1 MVPSERIIAE
11 AIKHKVNAIG
21 LSGLI
26 TPSLDEMVTVAKE
39 MEKAGLSIPLLI
51 GGATTS
57 RIHTAVKIDEHY
69 KRGQAVHVL
78 DASRAVTVA
87 GKLLGEEKDTYI
99 KDIQDEYARMR
110 EHHSKKRADKD
121 VLSYADAVK
130 NKFPVNWDNYKAT
143 TPKFLGVKVFED
155 LDLAEIVPYIDWT
168 PFFQTWELHG
178 KYPAIL
184 TDEVVGEEA
193 TKLFADAKEML
204 EKIVSEKWLQA
215 KAVIGLWKANAVDD
229 EIELY
234 NENNEVIGSF
244 QMLRQQQKKAEG
256 TYNMSLAD
264 FIAPKDLGIKDYMG
278 GFAVTAGLGIEPY
291 IEKFEKDHDDY
302 NSILLKAL
310 ADRFAEATTEYM
322 HYKVRTDFWGYVSD
336 ENLSNEDLIKEK
348 YKGIRPAPGYPACP
362 DHTEKPELFR
372 LLNATE
378 TIGISLTD
386 SLAMYPASS
395 VSGWYFGNPQSKYFG
410 VGRIEKDQ
418 VESYAKRKKQSL
430 AFIEKW
436 LSPNLNY

>member
-1 MVPSERIIAE
+1 
-11 AIKHKVNAIG
+11 
-21 LSGLI
+21 
-26 TPSLDEMVTVAKE
+26 
-39 MEKAGLSIPLLI
+39 
-51 GGATTS
+51 
-57 RIHTAVKIDEHY
+57 
-69 KRGQAVHVL
+69 
-78 DASRAVTVA
+78 
-87 GKLLGEEKDTYI
+87 
-99 KDIQDEYARMR
+99 
-110 EHHSKKRADKD
+110 
-121 VLSYADAVK
+121 
-130 NKFPVNWDNYKAT
+130 
-143 TPKFLGVKVFED
+143 
-155 LDLAEIVPYIDWT
+155 
-168 PFFQTWELHG
+168 
-178 KYPAIL
+178 
-184 TDEVVGEEA
+184 
-193 TKLFADAKEML
+193 
-204 EKIVSEKWLQA
+204 
-215 KAVIGLWKANAVDD
+215 
-229 EIELY
+229 
-234 NENNEVIGSF
+234 
-244 QMLRQQQKKAEG
+244 
-256 TYNMSLAD
+256 
-264 FIAPKDLGIKDYMG
+264 MG

-322 HYKVRTDFWGYVSD
+322 HYKVRIDFWGYVSD

-430 AFIEKW
+430 AYIEKW